1 MKIEDLKKFSKG
13 WRGVV
18 YVGFYKGKKVGVK
31 KGKTVENEFKWLK
44 KLNKYGIGPKV
55 VGFDK
60 GLVYEF
66 VEGESF
72 LDFVEKEK
80 KEKVNKV
87 ILTVLRKMRKMDKL
101 KVNKEE
107 MHNPVKHIFV
117 GRSVKMIDFER
128 CRKSER
134 PKNVTQFCQ
143 FLMRK
148 KLVSKKVIKV
158 LKDYKKSYSEKDF
171 KRVLEFF

>member
-1 MKIEDLKKFSKG
+1 MKISNLEEFAKG

-18 YVGFYKGKKVGVK
+18 YVGLYKGKKVGIK
-31 KGKTVENEFKWLK
+31 KGKTVKNEFKWLK
-44 KLNKYGIGPKV
+44 KLNKYSIGPKV
-55 VGFDK
+55 VGFD
-60 GLVYEF
+60 GRLVYEF
-66 VEGESF
+66 VEGER
-72 LDFVEKEK
+72 LIDLIERKDKRVKR
-80 KEKVNKV
+80 V

-128 CRKSER
+128 CRETEK

-148 KLVSKKVIKV
+148 KLVSKKIIKV
-158 LKDYKKSYSEKDF
+158 LKNYKKSYSEKDF
-171 KRVLEFF
+171 KKILEFF